1 MATKTKGKIPEGPA
15 LIDAIVAER
24 ESIVEMRERHE
35 RELTEA
41 NHRLAVLVAATREDP
56 DPDVNPT
63 AAARAMGL
71 HKQRAFQMI
80 ASLDASN

>member
-1 MATKTKGKIPEGPA
+1 MATTKVPEGA
-15 LIDAIVAER
+15 ELMAAIVSKR
-24 ESIVEMRERHE
+24 EE
-35 RELTEA
+35 
-41 NHRLAVLVAATREDP
+41 VLVLRDRVEEETRNLSTLVALTQDDE

-80 ASLDASN
+80 ASLDD

>member
-1 MATKTKGKIPEGPA
+1 MAKTKVPEGKE
-15 LIDAIVAER
+15 LMDAIVAKRDEVLEAR
-24 ESIVEMRERHE
+24 DLVESLT
-35 RELTEA
+35 RELSE
-41 NHRLAVLVAATREDP
+41 LVALTQDDE

-80 ASLDASN
+80 ASLDDE